1 MSDRPGDWMQVAS
14 GAQFWP
20 LDPQPHEI
28 EIEDIAHAL
37 SHLCRFGGHCD
48 RFYSVAEHSVYVS
61 HHVPR
66 EHALQALLHD
76 ASEAYC
82 VDIPRP
88 LKRFIPGYIE
98 IEDRIS
104 RAIAHRFGLPVE
116 MHPEVHEADMRMCVT
131 EARQIM
137 PVSKIDWTVGQDG
150 YDRQRIVCMP
160 PEQAREWFL
169 LRFEALRYAQ
179 CS

>member
-1 MSDRPGDWMQVAS
+1 MKRKGDWMQVAS

-20 LDPQPHEI
+20 LDPQQDEI
-28 EIEDIAHAL
+28 DISDIAHAL
-37 SHLCRFGGHCD
+37 SHLCRFGGHCK

-61 HHVPR
+61 MHVPP

-88 LKRFIPGYIE
+88 LKRFIPGYAE
-98 IEDRIS
+98 IEERIW
-104 RAIAHRFGLPVE
+104 RTIARRFGVPLE
-116 MHPEVHEADMRMCVT
+116 MHPEVHAADMAMCVT

-137 PVSKIDWTVGQDG
+137 PTKVIDWTEGQQG
-150 YDRQRIVCMP
+150 VDRKIRCLDP
-160 PEQAREWFL
+160 FRARSLFYN
-169 LRFEALRYAQ
+169 RFIEL
-179 CS
+179 SKP